1 MNAPE
6 QDKAKQWIA
15 LIGGMLGALLL
26 FLNSLGVSFAWF
38 NNDSINAFTNFLITM
53 VPFILVIYGI
63 YKNQYILTQKAKEQ
77 EELLKEHNKK

>member
-26 FLNSLGVSFAWF
+26 FLNSLGISWAWF
-38 NNDSINAFTNFLITM
+38 NNDSINALTNFLVTLI
-53 VPFILVIYGI
+53 PFVLVIYGV
-63 YKNQYILTQKAKEQ
+63 YKNQYVLTKKAKEQ
-77 EELLKEHNKK
+77 EEILKKNNMK